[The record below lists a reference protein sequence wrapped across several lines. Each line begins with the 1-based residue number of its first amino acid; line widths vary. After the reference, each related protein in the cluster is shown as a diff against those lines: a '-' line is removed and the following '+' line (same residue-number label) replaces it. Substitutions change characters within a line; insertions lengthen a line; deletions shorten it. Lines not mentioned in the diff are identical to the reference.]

1 MYTLKDILRI
11 EVAPALGCTEPS
23 AVALCCAAA
32 KSLLTEKVLNGIEL
46 WVDPN
51 VYKNGMGVAIPGAG
65 GAKGIGLAAALGAIC
80 GKAELK
86 LEVLAAIDDLSLQT
100 ARDFVRDKKVTVNID
115 RDTEG
120 IYIKSLIHAD
130 GSIAEAVIEKLHDN
144 LTVLR
149 LNGKKVLVNKLIT
162 TLEEDKSELSKLEE
176 WLKLKSLEDLIGLL
190 DDIDN
195 DDVAFLEEGLKYNLE
210 LYKYGLTYGS
220 GLGVG
225 KTLDRLA
232 IEGLLSRDMILA
244 AKIMAS
250 AAADARMAGVKL
262 PAMSSAGSGNHG
274 LTAVLPVWAIKDYIV
289 LEDEELIFKAI
300 ALSHVVTAYIKSFT
314 GRLSAVCG
322 CSIAA
327 GAGATAGITF
337 LMGGN
342 INHIASSIKNLIS
355 DLAGVICDGA
365 KSSCALKLSTAAGT
379 AVQSALFSLHGISVE
394 RHDGIIASTA
404 EQTMKN
410 VGRLSTDGMIDT
422 DRTILQIMI
431 DNQF

>member
-32 KSLLTEKVLNGIEL
+32 KSLLDEKEIAGIEL

-86 LEVLAAIDDLSLQT
+86 LEVLTAVNDLSLQT
-100 ARDFVRDKKVTVNID
+100 AKNFVRDKKVTVNIV
-115 RDTEG
+115 RDTKG
-120 IYIKSLIHAD
+120 IYIKSLVHTD
-130 GSIAEAVIEKLHDN
+130 DSTAEAVIEKLHDN
-144 LTVLR
+144 LTILK
-149 LNGKKVLVNKLIT
+149 LNGEEVPSNNLISA
-162 TLEEDKSELSKLEE
+162 LEEGKSELSKLEE
-176 WLKLKSLEDLIGLL
+176 WLKQKSLDDLIGLL
-190 DDIDN
+190 DNIDS
-195 DDVAFLEEGLKYNLE
+195 DDVTFLQEGLKYNLE
-210 LYKYGLTYGS
+210 LYKHGLTYGS

-232 IEGLLSRDMILA
+232 VEGLLTRDMILA

-274 LTAVLPVWAIKDYIV
+274 LTAVLPIWAIKDYIV
-289 LEDEELIFKAI
+289 LDDEELVFKAI
-300 ALSHVVTAYIKSFT
+300 ALSHIVTAYIKSFT

-322 CSIAA
+322 CSVAA
-327 GAGATAGITF
+327 GAGAAAGITF

-342 INHIASSIKNLIS
+342 ISHIAGSIKNLIS
-355 DLAGVICDGA
+355 DLAGIICDGA

-410 VGRLSTDGMIDT
+410 VGKLSTDGMIET